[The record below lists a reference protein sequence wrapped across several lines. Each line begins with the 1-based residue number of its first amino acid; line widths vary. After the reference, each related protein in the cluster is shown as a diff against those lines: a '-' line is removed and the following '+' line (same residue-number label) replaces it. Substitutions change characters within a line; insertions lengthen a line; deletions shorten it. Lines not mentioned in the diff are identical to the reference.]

1 MGKIE
6 QKFIKIN
13 GEMTPF
19 TDEKNVLEVARNAGI
34 DIPSLCY
41 YSDLSIYGACRMCIV
56 EDEKGNVITSCS
68 TPPKNGMVI
77 KTNTPKLLK
86 HRRLILKMLLS
97 SHCRECTTCP
107 KSGDCVLQTLAKR
120 FGITEVRFDKTD
132 KAFKDKYPID
142 DSSKSIIRDPNKCI
156 SCGDCVR
163 MCSEVQNVG
172 AIDFAHRG
180 FNVEVTPAFG
190 DKIADT
196 NCVNCGQCAAICP
209 TAAIDIKSDIDITW
223 DAIYDDTRRVVVQVA
238 PAVRVGL
245 GERFGFKENE
255 NFMPIMVAALRKLG
269 FDEVY
274 DTSFSADLTVI
285 EESKE
290 FLRKIQNNEKLPLFT
305 SCCPA
310 WIKYAENNHP
320 DLLPQI
326 SSCKSPMEMFSA
338 VIKEEPLVNAGHMKD
353 LRKPIVVAIM
363 PCTAKKYEADRDEF
377 KVSGESMTD
386 IVLTTQELASMIKQ
400 AGIDLNKLEPEAPDL
415 HYGMYS
421 GAGVIFGVTGG
432 VTEAVIRRL
441 VDDKGTASFTNIS
454 FSGVRELEGVKELEI
469 PYGDINVKIAIV
481 SGLKNAENLIKKI
494 KANEVHY
501 DFIEVMAC
509 PNGCIAGG
517 GQPRSTRDIVA
528 RRAKELYT
536 NDKLSRIRHS
546 EANPFVTRAYRVIIK
561 DEAHRLLHVNYNK

>member
-454 FSGVRELEGVKELEI
+454 FSGVRGLEGVKELEI